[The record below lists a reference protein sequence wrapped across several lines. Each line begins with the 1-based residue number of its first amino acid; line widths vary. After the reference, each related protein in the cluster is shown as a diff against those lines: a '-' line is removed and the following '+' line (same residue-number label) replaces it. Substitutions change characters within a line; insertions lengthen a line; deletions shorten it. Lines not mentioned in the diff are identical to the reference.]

1 MCKLCVAH
9 YTEATFPEAE
19 ACEVCLGADSSGGS
33 WLFTNPKFF
42 QCSKLVCTHMKPGC
56 KKRTC
61 TRRVTVVDGTP
72 PRLEREDRT
81 RTSPLRSRGDENRSE
96 RSGTTPQ
103 QLFTTESCASC
114 RPPLNPES
122 LMKLQLA
129 TAGDVTVPPQIADGR
144 SSFGPAVHDAK
155 PAMKSKMRTI
165 STVASRP

>member
-81 RTSPLRSRGDENRSE
+81 RTSPPPFATGPLRSWRNENRSE

-103 QLFTTESCASC
+103 
-114 RPPLNPES
+114 
-122 LMKLQLA
+122 
-129 TAGDVTVPPQIADGR
+129 
-144 SSFGPAVHDAK
+144 
-155 PAMKSKMRTI
+155 
-165 STVASRP
+165 